1 MICYI
6 CQKEITTG
14 FYWAPCPKIGVYAAI
29 CRECHQKNIEE
40 AKKIREEASA

>member
-29 CRECHQKNIEE
+29 CKDCYKTNEKS
-40 AKKIREEASA
+40 ASKVKP